1 MAPTGLLIHAT
12 KIFIGGVPQG
22 TLKDDVEKYFSQYG
36 KVRIT
41 VYSSQFLWS
50 KIMIF
55 KNLHKKIVA
64 KA

>member
-36 KVRIT
+36 KVCI
-41 VYSSQFLWS
+41 SQS
-50 KIMIF
+50 
-55 KNLHKKIVA
+55 
-64 KA
+64 